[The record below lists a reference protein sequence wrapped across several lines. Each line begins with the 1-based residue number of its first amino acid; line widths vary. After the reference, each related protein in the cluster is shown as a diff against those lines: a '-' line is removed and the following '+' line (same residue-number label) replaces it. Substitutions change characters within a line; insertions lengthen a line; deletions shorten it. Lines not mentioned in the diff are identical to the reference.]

1 MSFLQHFLRGVCLAA
16 PVCGLSLASAQ
27 TYTGPSSSQSPYL
40 VPVAPG
46 VVSVSVLTVGDAVN
60 FKPDGVTPYRMVGI
74 PDGLGAFETEDD
86 DDTFTVVMNH
96 ELRDT
101 AGIPRAHGT
110 KGAFVSKWIIDKETL
125 TVLHG
130 RDLIETVHGWDC
142 ATGAY
147 YVNTNPINRL
157 CSADLPEASAFYD
170 KKTKR
175 GYKGRIFM
183 SGEEGGTEGR
193 VFAHLMDGRS
203 YELPWLGKFAW
214 ENAVANPATG
224 QKTVVVGLDDGTG
237 GQVYVYV
244 GRKSHSGNPLT
255 AAGLNNGV
263 LYGIK
268 VTGFALENPTTGI
281 PSGTK
286 FTAFNFGDVSC
297 MTGAQLD
304 ALSVSNAVTTFQRPE
319 DGCWDPKN
327 PNDFYFV
334 TTASFTG
341 SSRLWRLRFK
351 DASNPAAG
359 GRIDMLL
366 DGTEGPKMMDNITVS
381 RGKVII
387 QEDPGSQPH
396 LAKVWCYDIKKDS
409 VSAILEHDA
418 SRFGVGAPGFLTQDE
433 ESSGIIPLHHILGR
447 GWYLAAVQ
455 AHYATNSE
463 LVEDGQLVALH
474 IDCDPDD
481 DDDDD
486 DDFGEVDLPKNR

>member
-1 MSFLQHFLRGVCLAA
+1 MTFLQHLLRRLCLAA

-40 VPVAPG
+40 IPTAPG

-60 FKPDGVTPYRMVGI
+60 FKPDGVTPYRMVGL

-86 DDTFTVVMNH
+86 DDTFTVLMAH
-96 ELRDT
+96 EVRDS
-101 AGIPRAHGT
+101 AGVPREHGA

-130 RDLIETVHGWDC
+130 GDLIKTLHVWDC
-142 ATGAY
+142 VGGVY
-147 YVNTNPINRL
+147 SVSTNPVSRF

-175 GYKGRIFM
+175 GYKGRIFL
-183 SGEEGGTEGR
+183 SGEEAGAEGR
-193 VFAHLMDGRS
+193 AFAHFMNGRS
-203 YELPWLGKFAW
+203 YELPWLGKFSW
-214 ENAVANPATG
+214 ENAVASPASG

-268 VTGFALENPTTGI
+268 VTGFTAEDPSTGI

-286 FTAFNFGDVSC
+286 FSAFNFGDVSC
-297 MTGAQLD
+297 MTGAQLE
-304 ALSVSNAVTTFQRPE
+304 ASSVSNAVTSFQRPE

-341 SSRLWRLRFK
+341 NSRLWRLRFK
-351 DASNPAAG
+351 DISNPAAG

-381 RGKVII
+381 RGKVFI
-387 QEDPGSQPH
+387 QEDPGNQPY
-396 LAKVWCYDIKKDS
+396 LARIWCYDIKKDTIE
-409 VSAILEHDA
+409 AILEHDTA
-418 SRFGVGAPGFLTQDE
+418 LFTSGAPGFLTQDE
-433 ESSGIIPLHHILGR
+433 ESSGIIPLHHILGK

-455 AHYATNSE
+455 GHYPTDVE
-463 LVEDGQLVALH
+463 LVEGGQLVALH

-481 DDDDD
+481 DDEDE
-486 DDFGEVDLPKNR
+486 DFGEVELPKKR